1 MCAMTADSL
10 RRLTGVGDY
19 GPEHDQYGR
28 KLIKTDSSGRQL
40 YPDSSANLHSGPAS
54 GAQQQGMKIGG
65 PDGSSSGSY
74 SGGRTDDLKGDSPL
88 TDNAGQGGPDT
99 SGGTDGI
106 NY

>member
-1 MCAMTADSL
+1 MCAFMSPTML
-10 RRLTGVGDY
+10 RRMTGQGDY

-54 GAQQQGMKIGG
+54 GSQQSGLKIGG
-65 PDGSSSGSY
+65 PDGSSTGSY
-74 SGGRTDDLKGDSPL
+74 SSGRTDGLKGDAPL
-88 TDNAGQGGPDT
+88 SDPKKGPDT
-99 SGGTDGI
+99 SGGTGGI

>member
-1 MCAMTADSL
+1 MCAITADSL

-54 GAQQQGMKIGG
+54 GSQQSGLKIGG
-65 PDGSSSGSY
+65 PDGSSTGSY
-74 SGGRTDDLKGDSPL
+74 SSGRTDGLKGDAPL
-88 TDNAGQGGPDT
+88 SDPNKNKGPDT